1 MLLVFGSINLDIAMR
16 APRLPLPG
24 ETILGTDCVI
34 SPGGKGANQA
44 HAAARYGMTTALYG
58 AVGADAF
65 AAPALA
71 SLERAG
77 VDLSGVQRLPGRT
90 GCASIIVD
98 ESGQNQIV
106 VAPGVN
112 LDVRQEAIPDDA
124 LKRAR
129 AVLLQMET
137 DPAENWK
144 LITRARALGC
154 RIILNNAPAQPLPAR
169 VLAAVDVL
177 IVNQIELTQT
187 AELSPETLARDFN
200 LTVVLTLGE
209 QGAQCWSGG
218 ETLQCPAAKVD
229 VVDTTGAGDTFAGV
243 LTSVLIEGR
252 EMSDALSIANAAAGL
267 SCTRVGAQIAQPSR
281 AEIGAAL

>member
-16 APRLPLPG
+16 AQRLPLPG
-24 ETILGTDCVI
+24 ETILGKDCVI

-44 HAAARYGMTTALYG
+44 HAAARYGMATALFG

-71 SLERAG
+71 GLEQAG
-77 VDLSGVQRLPGRT
+77 VDLGGVQRLPGRT

-98 ESGQNQIV
+98 DAGQNQIV
-106 VAPGVN
+106 VASGVN
-112 LDVRQEAIPDDA
+112 LAVRQDAISDAA

-154 RIILNNAPAQPLPAR
+154 RILLNNAPAHPLPAR
-169 VLAAVDVL
+169 VLAAIDVL
-177 IVNQIELTQT
+177 VVNQIELSQT
-187 AELSPETLARDFN
+187 AELSPETLVHDFG
-200 LTVVLTLGE
+200 LTLVLTLGE
-209 QGAQCWSGG
+209 QGARCWSGG
-218 ETLQCPAAKVD
+218 ENFQQAAAKVD

-243 LTSVLIEGR
+243 LGAALIEGR
-252 EMSDALSIANAAAGL
+252 AMADAIRIANAAAAL

-281 AEIGAAL
+281 AEIEAAL